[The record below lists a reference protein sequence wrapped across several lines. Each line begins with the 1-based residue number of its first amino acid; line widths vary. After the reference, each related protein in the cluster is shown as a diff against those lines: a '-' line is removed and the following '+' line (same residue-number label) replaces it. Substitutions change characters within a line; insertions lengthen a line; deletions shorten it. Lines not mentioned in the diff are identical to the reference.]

1 MANTCPSSQISTSA
15 ALLNKYFPSCH
26 RRDKVFIHEACEYQT
41 FPNNLALCLYF
52 LRIMTCRIQQHL
64 LQGSCYETATSYF
77 YQLFKQTLLAFL
89 WANTCVPKQT
99 CLKCTTWVHFQENC
113 SLFEACSL
121 HALMLLPS
129 QHIIFVIC
137 WRNCT
142 CFSLC
147 LIETMKDIDLRHV
160 CFPFLSPQVI
170 QAHCLCHVWGFTKWV
185 NKL

>member
-1 MANTCPSSQISTSA
+1 M
-15 ALLNKYFPSCH
+15 
-26 RRDKVFIHEACEYQT
+26 
-41 FPNNLALCLYF
+41 YF
-52 LRIMTCRIQQHL
+52 LRIMTCRIQQQL

-129 QHIIFVIC
+129 QRIIFVIC

-142 CFSLC
+142 CFKQFGLT
-147 LIETMKDIDLRHV
+147 ETMKDIDLRHV
-160 CFPFLSPQVI
+160 CFPFLWRPVQTSHHSLRHLFNMVSTRGKSKGQKNFSEF
-170 QAHCLCHVWGFTKWV
+170 GFQPRRRKSGGWKSIKWRYIHLFV
-185 NKL
+185 VFS